1 MTENPTHADGW
12 VLKKP
17 TSQSGKSW
25 SGSSLQRRFLESRG
39 YSVAYYADEASR
51 RPKGTK
57 PRGTFDL
64 REVSTLRKS
73 PDPTAPDTALE
84 LVVKKHAFT
93 LSFQSDFE
101 RDNFLRIW
109 VNGVPASAVPK
120 ELLEQFQNGALAA
133 SLVGSADTPRGP
145 TNGAPVSASATGAA
159 VPPPPPP
166 PASSTKPSAAEEAKA
181 ATRLQSINRG
191 KRARDQVGRM
201 KQAADERAAT
211 TQAYANTQ
219 AVAAAKSRWQ

>member
-12 VLKKP
+12 VLKSPPRSRASPGPARRSSGASSNRAATRSPIMP
-17 TSQSGKSW
+17 TRPPAVQGHQAARN
-25 SGSSLQRRFLESRG
+25 LRPARG
-39 YSVAYYADEASR
+39 LDAAQE
-51 RPKGTK
+51 
-57 PRGTFDL
+57 
-64 REVSTLRKS
+64 

-166 PASSTKPSAAEEAKA
+166 PASSQAKRGRGGESGDPA
-181 ATRLQSINRG
+181 PIDQSR
-191 KRARDQVGRM
+191 
-201 KQAADERAAT
+201 
-211 TQAYANTQ
+211 
-219 AVAAAKSRWQ
+219 

>member
-84 LVVKKHAFT
+84 LVVTCAT
-93 LSFQSDFE
+93 SM
-101 RDNFLRIW
+101 R
-109 VNGVPASAVPK
+109 
-120 ELLEQFQNGALAA
+120 
-133 SLVGSADTPRGP
+133 
-145 TNGAPVSASATGAA
+145 VSASMQRSVPSDEHETTSYEPTLPLSRSTTGSVLAA
-159 VPPPPPP
+159 RTAP
-166 PASSTKPSAAEEAKA
+166 
-181 ATRLQSINRG
+181 L
-191 KRARDQVGRM
+191 
-201 KQAADERAAT
+201 
-211 TQAYANTQ
+211 
-219 AVAAAKSRWQ
+219 